1 MSSSSAE
8 NPESFSLSPLPTLKL
23 SKSIPST
30 STLSSSQSISH
41 NLKEKFP
48 NLSVSLV
55 TSGSSVLPL
64 PPVNLPPSQQSLAT
78 ATPTATLVEMFPLL
92 SETDILSA
100 LAQCNGQMSS
110 ALDLLLARDF
120 LDSEMHHHSLYS
132 GSRPICDLW
141 VGGQCSG
148 ARAAACRDRHF
159 YNDTDSREGLA
170 QGGKMVERQLKVF
183 SSPYRA
189 KVIMEQVKVHKE
201 QVNLGTGKEEN
212 WTEVQE
218 RELID
223 LTGDVMEEV
232 IELSSEDEERI
243 NHERI
248 IAQTKEIDFG
258 KKSKHAIEDDEP
270 KDNDIIDINNETEL
284 KRKNISGNKKI
295 KVDND
300 KFKGVELREESN
312 NCKGVIGKSK
322 GTEVVKKRKHSSK
335 VKKAKDKKEMINK
348 SKVVELEERRNS
360 TKRRK
365 LCEDEEPKDTK
376 ETIDKAKGVDV
387 RKRSKRTKRK
397 KHGKVLR
404 KGLEGKLKTSMKS
417 GKKRKRLE
425 GKVKERKS
433 LEGKVKS
440 TAKSGNERKRLEG
453 KVKTEKM

>member
-92 SETDILSA
+92 SETDIQSA

-120 LDSEMHHHSLYS
+120 LDSEMHQQSLYS
-132 GSRPICDLW
+132 RSRPICDLW

-189 KVIMEQVKVHKE
+189 KVIMEQVQVHKE

-258 KKSKHAIEDDEP
+258 KNSKHAIEDDEP
-270 KDNDIIDINNETEL
+270 KDNNDIIDINNETEL
-284 KRKNISGNKKI
+284 KRKNISGNKK
-295 KVDND
+295 
-300 KFKGVELREESN
+300 
-312 NCKGVIGKSK
+312 
-322 GTEVVKKRKHSSK
+322 
-335 VKKAKDKKEMINK
+335 VKKAKYTKEMINK
-348 SKVVELEERRNS
+348 LDLVVELEERR
-360 TKRRK
+360 K
-365 LCEDEEPKDTK
+365 LCEDKEPKDTK
-376 ETIDKAKGVDV
+376 ETIDKAKRVDV
-387 RKRSKRTKRK
+387 RRKSKRTKRK
-397 KHGKVLR
+397 KHDKVLR
-404 KGLEGKLKTSMKS
+404 KGLERKLKTSMKS
-417 GKKRKRLE
+417 GKKRNKLE

-440 TAKSGNERKRLEG
+440 SVKSGNERKRLEG